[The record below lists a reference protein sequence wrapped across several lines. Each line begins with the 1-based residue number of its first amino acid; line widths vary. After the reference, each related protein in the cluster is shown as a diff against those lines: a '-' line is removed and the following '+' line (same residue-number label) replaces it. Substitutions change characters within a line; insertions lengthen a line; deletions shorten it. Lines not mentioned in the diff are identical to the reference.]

1 MTAEFLWSFD
11 RSESNAGFGK
21 GSAKFS
27 KVSGRF
33 PAFSL
38 FLALK
43 VSTRPS
49 CFFQSFRHSQALSNL
64 SGICQSAE
72 MEIRLWTVYIGLR
85 CRMLKGQQAA
95 CCAHPVCSLGPY
107 FEQ

>member
-1 MTAEFLWSFD
+1 MNAEFLWSFD

-21 GSAKFS
+21 GSA
-27 KVSGRF
+27 GRF
-33 PAFSL
+33 PALSL
-38 FLALK
+38 FFALK
-43 VSTRPS
+43 VNIRPS